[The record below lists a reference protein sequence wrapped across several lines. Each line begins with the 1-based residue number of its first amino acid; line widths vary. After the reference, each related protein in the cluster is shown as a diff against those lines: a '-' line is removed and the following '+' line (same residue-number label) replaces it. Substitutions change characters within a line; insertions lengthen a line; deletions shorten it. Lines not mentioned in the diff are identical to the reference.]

1 MTAVTGGNELS
12 MCSAAITKQKQT
24 NKQETN
30 MRYELIPLK
39 QNANSLNLAK
49 CKKDGISWSNKF

>member
-1 MTAVTGGNELS
+1 MGYLCVLQPLPN
-12 MCSAAITKQKQT
+12 KNKQT

-30 MRYELIPLK
+30 VRYELIPLK